1 MDDPKRLEPI
11 IKLAEQKK
19 SDAGRRL
26 AGARD
31 RQTADLQQLNQLQ
44 DFYAEYSARFAQAAA
59 AGMNAQQLCDFRI
72 FLSNIENA
80 MVQKRQDSMRADRK
94 VEESRH
100 DWLEKHQRTEA
111 LTGAHEHMVRQQVS
125 KRARREQKESDDRV
139 GTAGVKDPHL
149 RN

>member
-26 AGARD
+26 ASARD
-31 RQTADLQQLNQLQ
+31 RQTTDQQQLTQLQ
-44 DFYAEYSARFAQAAA
+44 EFLAEYNARFEQAAS
-59 AGMNAQQLCDFRI
+59 AGMNAQQLCDYRI
-72 FLSNIENA
+72 FLSNIDNA
-80 MVQKRQDSMRADRK
+80 IAQKKQDSVRADRK

-111 LTGAHEHMVRQQVS
+111 LVGAHEHMVRQQVS
-125 KRARREQKESDDRV
+125 QRARREQKETDDRV
-139 GTAGVKDPHL
+139 GAVGVKEPYL

>member
-26 AGARD
+26 ASARD
-31 RQTADLQQLNQLQ
+31 RQTTDQQQLNQLQ
-44 DFYAEYSARFAQAAA
+44 EFLAEYNARFEQAAG
-59 AGMNAQQLCDFRI
+59 AGMNAQQLCDYRI
-72 FLSNIENA
+72 FLSNIDNA
-80 MVQKRQDSMRADRK
+80 IAQKKQDSVRADRK

-111 LTGAHEHMVRQQVS
+111 LVGAHEHMVRQQVS
-125 KRARREQKESDDRV
+125 QRARREQKETDDRV
-139 GTAGVKDPHL
+139 GAVGVKEPYL

>member
-26 AGARD
+26 ASARD
-31 RQTADLQQLNQLQ
+31 RQTTDQQQLNQLQ
-44 DFYAEYSARFAQAAA
+44 EFLAEYSVRFEQAAG
-59 AGMNAQQLCDFRI
+59 AGMNAQQLRDYRI
-72 FLSNIENA
+72 FLSNIDNA
-80 MVQKRQDSMRADRK
+80 IAQKKQDSVRADRK

-111 LTGAHEHMVRQQVS
+111 LIGAHEHMVRQQVAQ
-125 KRARREQKESDDRV
+125 RARREQKETDDRV
-139 GTAGVKDPHL
+139 GAVGVKEPYL